1 MQNDNDFF
9 APGMLVRHPGQP
21 DWGVGQV
28 QSAIDGR
35 ITVMFEHA
43 GKVVLVGKQN
53 VLELVFDVE
62 LQR

>member
-1 MQNDNDFF
+1 MQSENEFLT
-9 APGMLVRHPGQP
+9 PGMRVRHPGQP
-21 DWGVGQV
+21 DWGIGQV

-53 VLELVFDVE
+53 VLDLVFDDE
-62 LQR
+62 